1 MRRFTIAAGV
11 LAVAALVLSGVG
23 IASGTTLRAPTAA
36 QVLSVRIDPNDATVG
51 YVTAL
56 YICAGG
62 QTDQTHLWVSV
73 KQNASRTYD
82 PALTQDGSS
91 GIAAAWSQSHPT
103 AEVNCDRHLHLQTF
117 RVDQLEQGFGTLG
130 RGWGYV
136 QFCLFGGDGVYG
148 ASQLLMPVTGGRLLD

>member
-1 MRRFTIAAGV
+1 MRRFTGAAALLALFALVFSAAGM
-11 LAVAALVLSGVG
+11 
-23 IASGTTLRAPTAA
+23 ASGTTLRAPTAA
-36 QVLSVRIDPNDATVG
+36 QVLTVRIDPADSTVA

-62 QTDQTHLWVSV
+62 QTDETHLWVSV
-73 KQNASRTYD
+73 KQNASRTFD
-82 PALTQDGSS
+82 PALTQEGSS

-103 AEVNCDRHLHLQTF
+103 AEVNCDSRLHLQTF
-117 RVDQLEQGFGTLG
+117 RVDQLEQGFGTLA

-148 ASQLLMPVTGGRLLD
+148 ASQLLMPVSGPRLG